1 MTTPYEK
8 KKCEEARIVSA
19 IEGFI
24 QTIGINIGG
33 LFLPSFVTT
42 SLLLYFLKA
51 PLWLIGF
58 INSLLYLVNVL
69 QPISSALTRNISKRK
84 PIVISTSFV
93 GRSLFILSMFLLLGI
108 PFKSISLSLIIF
120 ILIIA
125 SFSMSFAGTGWST
138 WMADIVPEE
147 KRGGYFAFR
156 NSLSN
161 VAGIIAVLLAGYI
174 LKNSSDKNA
183 FVNVYLIALLAV
195 ILGTITL
202 FFQYEPKKNEIYN
215 EPFFVS
221 YKNIFKDTNFL
232 KFVGMVS
239 FFNFALLLSNPFFN
253 VYYLD
258 YLKISPSFLSYFT
271 AAGIIFGIFGYLFFG
286 KLSEIGGNKFII
298 KICLFS
304 LIFPPIIVNFL
315 HRENIILLGLII
327 FIQNFFSAGWVL
339 GTFNTSLSISPL
351 KNRSLYIAVFNSINS
366 FFAIIAPVIGGFLT
380 DLYGKPLFFIFG
392 KEFYSTIFVFFTTS
406 VLILIGLL
414 LFPDYIESEKSIGE
428 FSIRDVIL
436 RPDFATV
443 IYRIFVSSF
452 IPRIPSRVKLA
463 ENIGE
468 TKSSIGVV
476 PLSKLLYDMDHE
488 VRIAAIRNL
497 GKISTF
503 QAASV
508 LMKYYKNASY
518 LEKKEILS
526 AFANY
531 NFDECRNFLL
541 KIAEN
546 TPHKTLKMESLHSL
560 AFMINIDVKK
570 MALEKIKIEED
581 INLFLV
587 YLEILARGK
596 VLESIP
602 VILKRYSKIKDE
614 NIKNEILFYLSI
626 LFDVK
631 KMFYNF
637 ASIEDEDEKEKLLI
651 YNIKKAFKLINKSLT
666 NIQDK
671 RIINDIKNS
680 IIQLIIDKKTITLKN
695 IQKNFFIIFS
705 QISINLNPFV
715 KGFLEYFFKK
725 EKLNILELELV
736 FLEIIEY
743 IYLIRKI
750 K

>member
-84 PIVISTSFV
+84 PIVIATSFI
-93 GRSLFILSMFLLLGI
+93 GRSLFILSMFMLLGI
-108 PFKSISLSLIIF
+108 PFKSIPLSLIIL

-161 VAGIIAVLLAGYI
+161 VAGIIAVLIAGYI
-174 LKNSSDKNA
+174 LKNNSDKNA
-183 FVNVYLIALLAV
+183 FVTVYLISLLAV

-202 FFQYEPKKNEIYN
+202 FFQYEPKKNEVYT
-215 EPFFVS
+215 EPFFIS

-315 HRENIILLGLII
+315 HRENIILLGVIV
-327 FIQNFFSAGWVL
+327 FIQNFFSAGWIL

-380 DLYGKPLFFIFG
+380 DLYGKPLFFILG

-452 IPRIPSRVKLA
+452 IPRIPSRIKLA

-526 AFANY
+526 ALANY

-587 YLEILARGK
+587 YLEILSRGK

-602 VILKRYSKIKDE
+602 IILKRYSKIKDE
-614 NIKNEILFYLSI
+614 NVKNEILFYLSI

-651 YNIKKAFKLINKSLT
+651 NNIKKAFKLIQKNLINT
-666 NIQDK
+666 QDK
-671 RIINDIKNS
+671 RIINEIKNL